1 MNPPVIKSARH
12 RSTRDLD
19 GLTAHRLQSA
29 LFRPLSDK
37 EHARLVDDIRAHGV
51 LQPIEV
57 TADGTIIDGHER
69 VRAARALGLTEIPVR
84 VRDDLTDQIAI
95 DRRHAEANLNRRQ
108 LDPLDRARLA
118 VHLFQLENGR
128 KKIRGIEQDELRDRV
143 GAALGMGGRNAQRY
157 LNLARAPFEV
167 QCAYSESKISL
178 TIAGRVCQLSH
189 DTQESLARELRDGGD
204 PAIVVKRYLEQPS
217 RPAPAGDT
225 GQLLAQAARSIESA
239 LVQLRQVAAPAD
251 GGQTRISRRVRTMVQ
266 GLERHHREVVALG
279 QTLKA
284 STEAA
289 HELEL
294 LAAKWGRENAV

>member
-1 MNPPVIKSARH
+1 MNPPLIESDRQ

-37 EHARLVDDIRAHGV
+37 EHARLVEDIRTHGV

-69 VRAARALGLTEIPVR
+69 VRAARAIGLTEIPVR
-84 VRDDLTDQIAI
+84 VRDDLTDQTAI

-118 VHLFQLENGR
+118 LHLFQLEKGS
-128 KKIRGIEQDELRDRV
+128 KKIREPEQEELRDRV

-157 LNLARAPFEV
+157 LNLARAPLEV
-167 QCAYSESKISL
+167 QSAYSESKISL
-178 TIAGRVCQLSH
+178 TIAGKVCQLPR
-189 DTQESLARELRDGGD
+189 DTQESLAREIRDGGD

-217 RPAPAGDT
+217 RPAAAGDT
-225 GQLLAQAARSIESA
+225 GQLLARAAKSIESA
-239 LVQLRQVAAPAD
+239 LNELRQVAAPAD
-251 GGQTRISRRVRTMVQ
+251 QGRTRNTRRIRTLVL
-266 GLERHHREVVALG
+266 GLERHHSEVVALG

-284 STEAA
+284 SIEVAIKRG
-289 HELEL
+289 L
-294 LAAKWGRENAV
+294 LAAGRGCEDAG

>member
-1 MNPPVIKSARH
+1 MNPPLLESDRQL
-12 RSTRDLD
+12 STRDLD
-19 GLTAHRLQSA
+19 GLTAHPMQSA

-37 EHARLVDDIRAHGV
+37 EHARLVEDIRAHGL

-69 VRAARALGLTEIPVR
+69 VRAARAIGLTEIPVR
-84 VRDDLTDQIAI
+84 VRDDLADQTAI

-128 KKIRGIEQDELRDRV
+128 KKIRGIEQVELRDRV

-157 LNLARAPFEV
+157 LNLARAPLEV
-167 QCAYSESKISL
+167 QSAYSEGKISL
-178 TIAGRVCQLSH
+178 TTASRVCQLPH
-189 DTQESLARELRDGGD
+189 DAQESLAQELRDGDD
-204 PAIVVKRYLEQPS
+204 PAIVVKRYLGKPS

-225 GQLLAQAARSIESA
+225 GQLLARAAKSIESA
-239 LVQLRQVAAPAD
+239 LIQLGQVTARAD
-251 GGQTRISRRVRTMVQ
+251 QGRIPGTRRVRALVR
-266 GLERHHREVVALG
+266 GLERHHGEVMALG

-289 HELEL
+289 LELEL
-294 LAAKWGRENAV
+294 LAAKWGRDNAV

>member
-1 MNPPVIKSARH
+1 MNPPLIESDRQ

-37 EHARLVDDIRAHGV
+37 EHARLVEDIRTHGV
-51 LQPIEV
+51 LQPIEI
-57 TADGTIIDGHER
+57 TDDGMIIDGHER
-69 VRAARALGLTEIPVR
+69 VRAARAIGLTEIPVR
-84 VRDDLTDQIAI
+84 VRDDLADQTAI
-95 DRRHAEANLNRRQ
+95 DYRHAEANLNRRQ

-157 LNLARAPFEV
+157 LNLARAPLEV
-167 QCAYSESKISL
+167 QSAYSESKISL
-178 TIAGRVCQLSH
+178 TIAGRVCQLPH
-189 DTQESLARELRDGGD
+189 DTQESIARELRDGGD

-217 RPAPAGDT
+217 RPAAAGDT
-225 GQLLAQAARSIESA
+225 GQLLARAATSIESA
-239 LVQLRQVAAPAD
+239 LIQLGQVAARAD
-251 GGQTRISRRVRTMVQ
+251 QGRIPGTRRVRALVR
-266 GLERHHREVVALG
+266 GLERHHGEVMALG

-284 STEAA
+284 SIAKA
-289 HELEL
+289 IELEL
-294 LAAKWGRENAV
+294 LAAERRCDDAG